1 MPSPTFISEYI
12 FFVILPSTVVFKSNV
27 VSNVLFF
34 KHTPSCS
41 QIVNLDSAR
50 INKEIYV
57 LTMMTGHNSE
67 ILL

>member
-50 INKEIYV
+50 INKEI
-57 LTMMTGHNSE
+57 
-67 ILL
+67 